1 MKGNTTINYDQLA
14 AEYAA
19 HRKVHPE
26 VVRELVSSA
35 QLTQESRV
43 LEIGC
48 GTGNYVVALNAAV
61 GCQCWGVDPSL
72 EMLSRA
78 SEQNS
83 SIRFGQG
90 YGEALAFADGC
101 FDFVFSVDV
110 IHHLKDPVR
119 AFDESHRVLT
129 HGGKVCTVTDS
140 EWIIQHREPLA
151 VYFPSTVAV
160 DLRRIPAIPVIEKM
174 MQEAG
179 FTDVGETTA
188 EHAYS
193 IDDIQAYRDKA
204 FSSLHLIPEDE
215 FHDGIKRMEDDAK
228 KGPIGCVSRY
238 IMLWGTK
245 RTNGRT

>member
-1 MKGNTTINYDQLA
+1 MPICYDQLA

-26 VVRELVSSA
+26 VVRELVFGA
-35 QLTQESRV
+35 QLNQESRV

-61 GCQCWGVDPSL
+61 GCKCWGVDPSL

-83 SIRFGQG
+83 SIRIGQG

-129 HGGKVCTVTDS
+129 HRGESMHRHGFRVDHSASGAARCLLS
-140 EWIIQHREPLA
+140 EYGSRGP
-151 VYFPSTVAV
+151 
-160 DLRRIPAIPVIEKM
+160 K
-174 MQEAG
+174 
-179 FTDVGETTA
+179 
-188 EHAYS
+188 AYS
-193 IDDIQAYRDKA
+193 RDTC
-204 FSSLHLIPEDE
+204 D
-215 FHDGIKRMEDDAK
+215 REDDA
-228 KGPIGCVSRY
+228 GSRFH
-238 IMLWGTK
+238 
-245 RTNGRT
+245 RCRRDDC

>member
-1 MKGNTTINYDQLA
+1 MPICYDQLA

-26 VVRELVSSA
+26 VVRELVFGG
-35 QLTQESRV
+35 QLSQESRV

-110 IHHLKDPVR
+110 IHHLPDPVR

-129 HGGKVCTVTDS
+129 LGGKVCTVTDS
-140 EWIIQHREPLA
+140 EWIIRHREPLP

-179 FTDVGETTA
+179 FTDVGETTV

-193 IDDIQAYRDKA
+193 INDIQAYRDKA

-215 FHDGIKRMEDDAK
+215 FRHGIERMEDDLK
-228 KGPIGCVSRY
+228 KGPIGCISPY

-245 RTNGRT
+245 RTNSRT